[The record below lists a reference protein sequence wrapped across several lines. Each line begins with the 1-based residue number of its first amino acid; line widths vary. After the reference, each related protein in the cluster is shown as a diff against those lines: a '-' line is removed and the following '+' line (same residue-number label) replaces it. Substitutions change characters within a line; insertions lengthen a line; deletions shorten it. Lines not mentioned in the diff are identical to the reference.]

1 MTLTY
6 DWTKDFHVDKRLN
19 HWPNHNNCLI
29 IDLWNNTS
37 YDHPLLNFVTYMLY
51 PVIIWDDTT
60 NKSINTKQMK
70 ENARAPS
77 MNQDWKHHVAMFWLC
92 CCCVWTLDEWLPA
105 IAYISSC
112 SRSICSKIHL
122 FLSLS
127 GTFFVGI
134 QLHDLLYTLDFCTRN
149 LYGYVV
155 QCMCV

>member
-1 MTLTY
+1 
-6 DWTKDFHVDKRLN
+6 
-19 HWPNHNNCLI
+19 
-29 IDLWNNTS
+29 
-37 YDHPLLNFVTYMLY
+37 MLS

-70 ENARAPS
+70 EKARAPS

-134 QLHDLLYTLDFCTRN
+134 QLHDLLYTLDFCTHN

-155 QCMCV
+155 QCMCVCDHIYAWKICLGLLVFQIRLEGFTREAELHVTELQMS